1 MTHTLAAIFDN
12 RADANGAREAL
23 IDAGFDVDSIQ
34 LSDSAAIAGAGQQFD
49 TIVSSNEAGEVIA
62 DKIKHFFSRCF
73 GTDYREHSIY
83 SEAIKRG
90 CLVLTIQA
98 DSREQARNAAVIV
111 ETFEPLDINQQQ
123 ARWGAGGWAGVEME
137 QGSTVIPQPDTALQQ
152 SSQQQRDFSQTAQ
165 RGSEEMA
172 QPMQSGSSASQQGIQ
187 EAGSMQRAEPGAE
200 SPQSV
205 PSWHDSSRRL
215 PPNQGSLNIQRGD
228 SLGISEDTYFRAHW
242 LDTFSYMGGTYQ
254 EYDPAYRYGASMAN
268 RATYQGSAWKDAEP
282 ELRETWER
290 DYPES
295 HWDKFKEAVRA
306 GWARM
311 TK

>member
-1 MTHTLAAIFDN
+1 MTHTLAAVFDN

-34 LSDSAAIAGAGQQFD
+34 LSDSTAVAGAGQQFD
-49 TIVSSNEAGEVIA
+49 AIVSSTEAGDVIA

-98 DSREQARNAAVIV
+98 ASREQARNAAVIV
-111 ETFEPLDINQQQ
+111 ETFGPLDINQQQ
-123 ARWGAGGWAGVEME
+123 AQWGTGGWAGVKLE
-137 QGSTVIPQPDTALQQ
+137 QGSAVIPQPDIGLQQ
-152 SSQQQRDFSQTAQ
+152 SSPQQRDLFQTAQ
-165 RGSEEMA
+165 KGAQEMV
-172 QPMQSGSSASQQGIQ
+172 QTTQSGSSAFQQGMQ
-187 EAGSMQRAEPGAE
+187 EEAVMQRAVPEAE
-200 SPQSV
+200 LPQGVASQF
-205 PSWHDSSRRL
+205 DSGRRL

-242 LDTFSYMGGTYQ
+242 LDTFSYVGGTYQ

-268 RATYQGSAWKDAEP
+268 RTTYQGSAWVDVEP
-282 ELRETWER
+282 ELRESWER
-290 DYPES
+290 DNPES

-306 GWARM
+306 GWGRM